1 MADVEIS
8 YNGDTI
14 VSMSDSGTEYLD
26 TKGKFMADN
35 IAVNYTKSGGGGGV
49 AKTVRVD
56 LGYTYGGANYFRSF
70 TIYETTDGVKG
81 QQIGSIPTYE
91 GTTTVTVSASA
102 NGFVCELRGGYVA
115 LSSRDYTITTGG
127 VGLDRIDAHGGDV
140 DVYFIVAYD
149 GTAGIDHVDWDD

>member
-8 YNGDTI
+8 YNNSVI
-14 VSMSDSGTEYLD
+14 ASLSDSGTEVLE
-26 TKGKFMADN
+26 TNGTFMADDVT
-35 IAVNYTKSGGGGGV
+35 ITYEKSGGGGGV

-56 LGYTYGGANYFRSF
+56 LGYTYGGASYFRSF

-91 GTTTVTVSASA
+91 GTATVTVSASA
-102 NGFVCELRGGYVA
+102 NGLVCELRGGYVV
-115 LSSRDYTITTGG
+115 LGSRDYTITTGG
-127 VGLDRIDAHGGDV
+127 VGLARIDEHGDV

>member
-26 TKGKFMADN
+26 TKGKFMGDN
-35 IAVNYTKSGGGGGV
+35 ITITYTKSGGGGV

-56 LGYTYGGANYFRSF
+56 LGYTYGGASEFRSF

-81 QQIGSIPTYE
+81 QQIGSIATYE
-91 GTTTVTVSASA
+91 GSTTVTVSASA
-102 NGFVCELRGGYVA
+102 NGLVCELRGGYVV

-127 VGLDRIDAHGGDV
+127 VGLARIDDMGGNV
-140 DVYFIVAYD
+140 DVYFIVSYD